1 MVWGYTFRIG
11 KDIDERSF
19 IRDFQYYHTMR
30 METEYAVNDDEVK
43 QYFPLEKGS
52 TDDEMM
58 TSSAIGSDLFG

>member
-1 MVWGYTFRIG
+1 
-11 KDIDERSF
+11 
-19 IRDFQYYHTMR
+19 MR